1 MLSAAILQ
9 RQLMNLYLQ
18 FTLFTLAGWV
28 NRYQQAV
35 IEYLQAENQALRE
48 QLGKKRIRWT
58 DTQRRRLAEK
68 AKAVGRSAL
77 HQLGT
82 VVTPDTL
89 LRWYRNLVAAK
100 YDGAK
105 QRGPGRPRTE
115 QDITELV
122 VKMARESP
130 TWGYTRLRGAL
141 YNLGHEVARNTIK
154 NILLAHGL
162 EPAPERGR
170 HTSWRSF
177 IKSHLG
183 SIAGADFFTV
193 EVLRGWGLVRYYVFF
208 IIDIGTRRVQIAGI
222 TNQPSEAWM
231 KQIARNLTDCVDGFL
246 KHTKYL
252 ILDRDPLYTR
262 VFRGMLKEAGVEV
275 VRLPSRSPNLNSY
288 AERWVRSIRAECLS
302 RVIPL
307 GERHLRHLLSE
318 YLLHFHQERNHQGLS
333 NRIIE
338 PLAANANSGNGVVQR
353 RERLG
358 GVLNYYYREAA

>member
-1 MLSAAILQ
+1 V
-9 RQLMNLYLQ
+9 
-18 FTLFTLAGWV
+18 FAGWV
-28 NRYQQAV
+28 NRHQQAV

-48 QLGKKRIRWT
+48 QLGNKPIRWT
-58 DTQRRRLAEK
+58 DAQRRRLAEK
-68 AKAVGRSAL
+68 AKAIGRSAL

-89 LRWYRNLVAAK
+89 LRWYRNLIAAK
-100 YDGAK
+100 YDGSK
-105 QRGPGRPRTE
+105 NRGPGRPPTKL
-115 QDITELV
+115 DIVGLV
-122 VKMARESP
+122 VRMAKENPS
-130 TWGYTRLRGAL
+130 WGYTRLRGAL
-141 YNLGHEVARNTIK
+141 YNLGHEVVRNTIK

-162 EPAPERGR
+162 EPAPQRGR
-170 HTSWRSF
+170 RTSWHTF

-183 SIAGADFFTV
+183 AIAGADFFTV
-193 EVLRGWGLVRYYVFF
+193 EVLRGFGLVRYYVFF
-208 IIDIGTRRVQIAGI
+208 VIDIATRRVQIAGI

-262 VFRGMLKEAGVEV
+262 EFRGMLKESGVNI
-275 VRLPSRSPNLNSY
+275 VRLASRSPNLNSY
-288 AERWVRSIRAECLS
+288 AERWIRSVRVECLS

-318 YLLHFHQERNHQGLS
+318 YLLHFHQERNHQGLG

-338 PLAANANSGNGVVQR
+338 PLAANANSGNGIVQR